1 MLEAVLRRDRAMVVT
16 ALALVAALA
25 WGWTLAGAG
34 MPAIGGAMDAMP
46 AWSLPHAA
54 MMLLMWWVMM
64 VAMMLPSA
72 TPVILLSLAIQ
83 RRTGGSSRAP
93 ATAALLAGGYL
104 AAWGAF
110 SLAAT
115 LAQWGLE
122 STGLLSTAS
131 LSAAPAPAGAIVAAA
146 GLYQLTPAKA
156 ACLRRCRSP
165 ATLVARH
172 WRPGASGALRTGL
185 GHGAWCVGCCWMLM
199 ALLFAG
205 GIMNPLWIGGI
216 ALFVLLEKLSPFG
229 ERLRRAGGV
238 ALLAAGALLVL
249 RAL

>member
-1 MLEAVLRRDRAMVVT
+1 MIEAVLRRDRAMVAA

-34 MPAIGGAMDAMP
+34 MPAMP
-46 AWSLPHAA
+46 HPMHSMAAWSPPHAA

-72 TPVILLSLAIQ
+72 APVILLALAIH
-83 RRTGGSSRAP
+83 RRTGGSGR
-93 ATAALLAGGYL
+93 ATAMAGLLAAGYL

-122 STGLLSTAS
+122 STGLLSAAS
-131 LSAAPAPAGAIVAAA
+131 LSAGPVLAGAIVAAA

-156 ACLRRCRSP
+156 SCLRRCRSP
-165 ATLVARH
+165 AALIARY
-172 WRPGASGALRTGL
+172 WRPGAAGALRTGL
-185 GHGAWCVGCCWMLM
+185 SHGAWCVGCCWLLM

-216 ALFVLLEKLSPFG
+216 ALFILLEKLSPFG
-229 ERLRRAGGV
+229 ERLRLAGGMGLIAAGV
-238 ALLAAGALLVL
+238 LIVLLAL
-249 RAL
+249 